1 MKFIPLPG
9 QYFQLHDQCPRFW
22 SSVDWETLLQW
33 KLILDA
39 LHLRF
44 LAASWSHNG
53 QRKFCHCFQ
62 AIALIRMSQYNLP
75 TYLKSTIPTYD
86 FTIYPLYPKDTN
98 LHHSYNFSTSPIPQL
113 PKRSMVQHSCKRSY
127 HYTNLGDR

>member
-86 FTIYPLYPKDTN
+86 FTLYPLTFSKRHKSPSFLLFFYF
-98 LHHSYNFSTSPIPQL
+98 SYSTTTKKEYGPAY
-113 PKRSMVQHSCKRSY
+113 M
-127 HYTNLGDR
+127 